1 MLSNKLLNRIHCI
14 KCFSDLAIED
24 NDTLCCKSCQSFYSS
39 KNDIPQLVECIP
51 VEEQDWNEWN
61 TDEIIKTGDSYKKR
75 ATGELPEKEASK
87 SFCNVLKSKNLYF
100 SGDSIL
106 DIGSACGHFYYSF
119 FNRLDKNIDYTGI
132 DATYKFLEWGK
143 EIYKEYPNPSFVL
156 GDALNLPFKKNSFDT
171 VIVNLYHFFPNLM
184 DALSEAIR
192 VSKKRVLWRTP
203 IGSYNYSIKM
213 ISEND
218 FESMGAITPDR
229 SDYNH
234 TLLMMYTKEYLYG
247 LVKSLN
253 SKIEFIERDLDFADF
268 DNNELSDFSMK
279 STRVVNGVQHHGNI
293 ILDWHYVSIV
303 PNDI

>member
-1 MLSNKLLNRIHCI
+1 
-14 KCFSDLAIED
+14 
-24 NDTLCCKSCQSFYSS
+24 
-39 KNDIPQLVECIP
+39 
-51 VEEQDWNEWN
+51 
-61 TDEIIKTGDSYKKR
+61 
-75 ATGELPEKEASK
+75 
-87 SFCNVLKSKNLYF
+87 
-100 SGDSIL
+100 
-106 DIGSACGHFYYSF
+106 
-119 FNRLDKNIDYTGI
+119 
-132 DATYKFLEWGK
+132 
-143 EIYKEYPNPSFVL
+143 
-156 GDALNLPFKKNSFDT
+156 
-171 VIVNLYHFFPNLM
+171 M

-192 VSKKRVLWRTP
+192 VSKRVLWRTY
-203 IGSYNYSIKM
+203 GEYNYSIKM

-293 ILDWHYVSIV
+293 VLNWHYVVLYQIIY
-303 PNDI
+303 DIGFLRFYNKINILYKSN